1 MTVFC
6 RLSIIWSP
14 RWFQAYL
21 VVLCLEK
28 NTIWSGL
35 VVPYFNTFFLIT
47 WLTTNFPKLWFPGQF
62 IRNRNLIVIIFLI
75 DRPFAGRTIGI
86 CFSITLFVIFLVW
99 PIGKKTNDPCNYI
112 FHVMQSV
119 TKMTEFRFIKY
130 KCKIICFLEI
140 CQSYFRCGQRLEYK
154 HRKKCVLEMFTITIH
169 RHEQLTALE
178 TTSLRPPDN
187 FVCFCI
193 RFHRLILTARHR

>member
-1 MTVFC
+1 MPSKKTDMFVLVLQWFLDI
-6 RLSIIWSP
+6 LSMKH
-14 RWFQAYL
+14 FA
-21 VVLCLEK
+21 
-28 NTIWSGL
+28 
-35 VVPYFNTFFLIT
+35 IT
-47 WLTTNFPKLWFPGQF
+47 GYEFEY
-62 IRNRNLIVIIFLI
+62 V
-75 DRPFAGRTIGI
+75 
-86 CFSITLFVIFLVW
+86 
-99 PIGKKTNDPCNYI
+99 GKKTNDPFIYI
-112 FHVMQSV
+112 FHLTRSV

-187 FVCFCI
+187 FMCFC
-193 RFHRLILTARHR
+193 FHLLILTASHR

>member
-1 MTVFC
+1 MTQVN
-6 RLSIIWSP
+6 SD
-14 RWFQAYL
+14 
-21 VVLCLEK
+21 
-28 NTIWSGL
+28 
-35 VVPYFNTFFLIT
+35 
-47 WLTTNFPKLWFPGQF
+47 NFPKLWFPGQF

-86 CFSITLFVIFLVW
+86 CFSITLFVIFLLW
-99 PIGKKTNDPCNYI
+99 PIGKKTNDPCIYI

-187 FVCFCI
+187 FMCFC
-193 RFHRLILTARHR
+193 FHLLILTARHR